1 MCTVSFVGQHYD
13 DQWRPQV
20 TPFTSA
26 TTWIQSITRE
36 EFEQLKRDV
45 AEMKELL
52 IAAKRIDEVTG
63 QPDCETAQKVELLK
77 DIADALGVDLEDVFG
92 S

>member
-1 MCTVSFVGQHYD
+1 MCFASFVGQHYD
-13 DQWRPQV
+13 DVWRPQV
-20 TPFTSA
+20 APFTTA
-26 TTWIQSITRE
+26 TTWVQSISRE

-63 QPDCETAQKVELLK
+63 QPDCEMAEKVDLLRRV
-77 DIADALGVDLEDVFG
+77 AEAVGVDLEDVLDA
-92 S
+92 